1 MVVLNTNDNPDS
13 EPRTEKKSLCE
24 VQMDRFGWMLSFE
37 CIYLLLH
44 SYSLFT
50 QQ

>member
-13 EPRTEKKSLCE
+13 KPQTEKNRLCE
-24 VQMDRFGWMLSFE
+24 VQMDRLLGVE